1 MNEKPVQYREIQGFE
16 SPRFLSYFPHFI
28 SLHGGISTGFH
39 HVSAPPPDETRR
51 FYRVTATGTRL
62 IVREVPA
69 EGASLVPGD
78 VYVLDKG
85 TQVWQ
90 FNSKGSVGKERFKAA
105 EFVQTLVNERG
116 NTSGGTVDVTVYG
129 QLTLF

>member
-1 MNEKPVQYREIQGFE
+1 M
-16 SPRFLSYFPHFI
+16 
-28 SLHGGISTGFH
+28 
-39 HVSAPPPDETRR
+39 
-51 FYRVTATGTRL
+51 
-62 IVREVPA
+62 REVPA

-129 QLTLF
+129 QWTSSYIFNEHD